1 MLTASRGF
9 RLSPPEAAR
18 ARSRAAA
25 SPRARSCQEPV
36 YAARVPLDRTRMQI
50 DDNLV
55 NLLPGM
61 AVTAEI
67 KTGSRTVISYLLS
80 PLIRY
85 KHESLRER

>member
-1 MLTASRGF
+1 
-9 RLSPPEAAR
+9 
-18 ARSRAAA
+18 
-25 SPRARSCQEPV
+25 
-36 YAARVPLDRTRMQI
+36 MQI

-55 NLLPGM
+55 NLPPGM

-67 KTGSRTVISYLLS
+67 KSSSRTVISYLLS

>member
-1 MLTASRGF
+1 
-9 RLSPPEAAR
+9 
-18 ARSRAAA
+18 
-25 SPRARSCQEPV
+25 
-36 YAARVPLDRTRMQI
+36 VPLDRTRMQI